1 MISQKQMEINIMA
14 IDATF
19 WVAVSFI
26 IFILALVYLKVPNKI
41 NETLSKMIL
50 DIKNEIDESE
60 KLRNESK
67 VLLNNAQSKLEQAKI
82 ETKKIQEQAK
92 KDSEN
97 LILEM
102 NDKFHKSAEIK
113 KNLAQTKISQM
124 KNQALKEIKNT
135 SVKIAVDSVKK
146 ILSTSVD
153 QSKLDNLFDKNLE
166 ESKELLKKINS

>member
-1 MISQKQMEINIMA
+1 MIYIRKTKVVIMA

-26 IFILALVYLKVPNKI
+26 IFILALVYLKIPSKI

-124 KNQALKEIKNT
+124 KNQALKDIKNT

>member
-1 MISQKQMEINIMA
+1 MT

-67 VLLNNAQSKLEQAKI
+67 LLLNNAQSKLEQAKI

-124 KNQALKEIKNT
+124 KNQALKDIKNT

>member
-1 MISQKQMEINIMA
+1 MA

-19 WVAVSFI
+19 WVAVSFV
-26 IFILALVYLKVPNKI
+26 IFILALIYLKVPNKI

-67 VLLNNAQSKLEQAKI
+67 VLLNNAQSKLEKAKI

-124 KNQALKEIKNT
+124 KNQALKDIKNT

-146 ILSTSVD
+146 ILSNSVD